1 MGAAYAGREKEETMD
16 GAIFGMENP
25 LLDISAEVDMAVLTK
40 YGLEPGNA
48 ILADEEKHLPLYEEL
63 KAMPGVEY
71 IAGGAA
77 QNSIRVAQWM
87 VQTEGATSYMGCV
100 GKDDVAETMRA
111 CCKKDGVNAVYME
124 CDKPTGKCAVCVTG
138 VERSLC
144 AYLSA
149 ANEYKVDHLKE
160 EANMAILNKAKIVYS
175 SGFFTTVSPESL
187 ALLSKTCHDGGKTF
201 CFNLSAPF
209 IMQVPPFKKCLMD
222 TLPYVDYLFGNETE
236 ALTFAESEQWE
247 EKSIPEIAKKIAA
260 LPKEGTKSRTVV
272 ITQGKDPTVV
282 VVDGEVS
289 EHPIIELPKEKLKD
303 TNGAGDSYVGG
314 FLAGLALGK
323 PIAEC
328 HRAAAYAASVIVQTS
343 GCQFSG
349 VPDFAF

>member
-1 MGAAYAGREKEETMD
+1 MGSLLSSEYGQMD
-16 GAIFGMENP
+16 GVIFGIENP
-25 LLDISAEVDMAVLTK
+25 IMDISAEVDQALMTK

-48 ILADEEKHLPLYEEL
+48 ILADEEKHLPLYDEL
-63 KAMPGVEY
+63 TAKPDVQF

-77 QNSIRVAQWM
+77 QNTIRVAQWIL
-87 VQTEGATSYMGCV
+87 QTPGATSYIGCV
-100 GKDDVAETMRA
+100 GKDDTAAKMRD
-111 CCKKDGVNAVYME
+111 CVQKDGVNAAYME
-124 CDKPTGKCAVCVTG
+124 CDKPTGKCAVCITG

-160 EANMAILNKAKIVYS
+160 NMAILTKAKIVYS
-175 SGFFTTVSPESL
+175 SGFFTTVSPDSL
-187 ALLSKTCHDGGKTF
+187 ELISTTCKEGDKTF

-209 IMQVPPFKKCLMD
+209 IMQVPPFKACLMK

-236 ALTFAESEQWE
+236 ALTFAQSESWTETA
-247 EKSIPEIAKKIAA
+247 IPEIAKKIAA
-260 LPKEGTKSRTVV
+260 LPKEGSKPRTVV

-282 VVDGEVS
+282 VVNGEVT
-289 EHPIIELPKEKLKD
+289 EYPIIELPKEKLKD

-314 FLAGLALGK
+314 FIAGLALGK
-323 PIAEC
+323 PIADC
-328 HRAAAYAASVIVQTS
+328 HAAAAYAASVIVQTS

-349 VPDFAF
+349 APDFKF

>member
-1 MGAAYAGREKEETMD
+1 MGGSGSKMD

-25 LLDISAEVDMAVLTK
+25 IMDISADVDDALMQK

-48 ILADEEKHLPLYEEL
+48 ILADEEKHLPLYDEL
-63 KAMPGVEY
+63 AAKPDVQY

-77 QNSIRVAQWM
+77 QNTIRVAQWM
-87 VQTEGATSYMGCV
+87 LQSPGATSYMGCV
-100 GKDDVAETMRA
+100 GKDPTAQKMKECVA
-111 CCKKDGVNAVYME
+111 KDGVNAVYME
-124 CDKPTGKCAVCVTG
+124 CDKPTGRCAVCITG

-144 AYLSA
+144 AHLSA
-149 ANEYKVDHLKE
+149 ANEYKVDHLQE
-160 EANMAILNKAKIVYS
+160 NMAILQKAKIVYS
-175 SGFFTTVSPESL
+175 SGFFTTGSPDSL
-187 ALLSKTCHDGGKTF
+187 AILSKTCLEGDKTF

-236 ALTFAESEQWE
+236 AVTFAESESWTE
-247 EKSIPEIAKKIAA
+247 RSIPEIAKKLAA
-260 LPKEGTKSRTVV
+260 LPKEGTKPRTVV
-272 ITQGKDPTVV
+272 ITQGKDPAVV
-282 VVDGEVS
+282 VVNGEVT
-289 EHPIIELPKEKLKD
+289 EYPIIELPKEKLKD

-323 PIAEC
+323 PIADC
-328 HRAAAYAASVIVQTS
+328 HAAAAYAASVIVQTS

-349 VPDFAF
+349 APEFKFE

>member
-1 MGAAYAGREKEETMD
+1 MD
-16 GAIFGMENP
+16 GAIFGIENP
-25 LLDISAEVDMAVLTK
+25 IMDISAEVDMAVLTK
-40 YGLEPGNA
+40 YGLEAGNA
-48 ILADEEKHLPLYEEL
+48 ILADEEKHMPLYDEL
-63 KAMPGVEY
+63 TAMPGVEY

-87 VQTEGATSYMGCV
+87 LQTPGATSYIGCV
-100 GKDDVAETMRA
+100 GKDETAATMKKCVA
-111 CCKKDGVNAVYME
+111 KDGVNAAYME

-160 EANMAILNKAKIVYS
+160 PANMAILKKAKIVYS
-175 SGFFTTVSPESL
+175 SGFFTTVSPDSL
-187 ALLSKTCHDGGKTF
+187 KLISEVCDTDGKTF

-209 IMQVPPFKKCLMD
+209 IMQVPPFKACLME

-236 ALTFAESEQWE
+236 ALTFAESESWT

-260 LPKEGTKSRTVV
+260 LPKKNGKSRTVV
-272 ITQGKDPTVV
+272 ITQGKDPSVV
-282 VVDGEVS
+282 VKDGEVT
-289 EHPIIELPKEKLKD
+289 EYPIIELPKEKLKD

-314 FLAGLALGK
+314 FLAGLALGR

-328 HRAAAYAASVIVQTS
+328 HNAAAYAASVIVQTS

-349 VPDFAF
+349 VPDFKF

>member
-1 MGAAYAGREKEETMD
+1 M
-16 GAIFGMENP
+16 
-25 LLDISAEVDMAVLTK
+25 
-40 YGLEPGNA
+40 
-48 ILADEEKHLPLYEEL
+48 PLYDEL
-63 KAMPGVEY
+63 EAKPDVQY

-77 QNSIRVAQWM
+77 QNTIRVAQWM
-87 VQTEGATSYMGCV
+87 LQSPGATSYIGCV
-100 GKDDVAETMRA
+100 GKDETAKKMRE
-111 CCKKDGVNAVYME
+111 CVQKDGVNAAYME
-124 CDKPTGKCAVCVTG
+124 CDKPTGKCAVCITG

-160 EANMAILNKAKIVYS
+160 PANMAILEKAKIVYS
-175 SGFFTTVSPESL
+175 SGFFTTVSPDSL
-187 ALLSKTCHDGGKTF
+187 ALLAKTCNEGGKTF

-209 IMQVPPFKKCLMD
+209 IMQVPPFKACLME
-222 TLPYVDYLFGNETE
+222 TLPFVDYLFGNETE
-236 ALTFAESEQWE
+236 ALTFAESESWT

-260 LPKEGTKSRTVV
+260 LPKEGSKPRTVV

-282 VVDGEVS
+282 VVNGEVS
-289 EHPIIELPKEKLKD
+289 EHPIIALPKEKLKD

-323 PIAEC
+323 DIATC
-328 HRAAAYAASVIVQTS
+328 HAAASYAASVIVQQS

-349 VPDFAF
+349 TPEYKF

>member
-1 MGAAYAGREKEETMD
+1 MD
-16 GAIFGMENP
+16 GAIFGIENP
-25 LLDISAEVDMAVLTK
+25 LLDISAEVDMALLEK
-40 YGLEPGNA
+40 YGMKPGDA
-48 ILADEEKHLPLYEEL
+48 ILADEEKHMPLYDEL
-63 KAMPGVEY
+63 KAMPGVEF

-77 QNSIRVAQWM
+77 QNSIRVAQWIL
-87 VQTEGATSYMGCV
+87 QIPGATSYMGCV
-100 GKDDVAETMRA
+100 GKDDVAEKMRE
-111 CCKKDGVNAVYME
+111 CCKKDGVNTVYME

-138 VERSLC
+138 VERSLN

-160 EANMAILNKAKIVYS
+160 NMAVLEKAKIVYS

-187 ALLSKTCHDGGKTF
+187 AVLSKTCLEGDKTF

-209 IMQVPPFKKCLMD
+209 IMQVPPFKACLME

-236 ALTFAESEQWE
+236 AVTFAESEQWT

-260 LPKEGTKSRTVV
+260 LPKQGSKPRTVV

-282 VVDGEVS
+282 VVNGEVS
-289 EHPIIELPKEKLKD
+289 EYPIIELPKEKLKD

-323 PIAEC
+323 PIEDC
-328 HRAAAYAASVIVQTS
+328 HKAAAYAASVIVQTS

-349 VPDFAF
+349 VPDFKF

>member
-1 MGAAYAGREKEETMD
+1 MD
-16 GAIFGMENP
+16 GVIFGIENP
-25 LLDISAEVDMAVLTK
+25 LLDISAEVDAALMEK
-40 YGLEPGNA
+40 YGLEAGNA

-63 KAMPGVEY
+63 QAMPGVEY

-87 VQTEGATSYMGCV
+87 IQTPGATSYMGCV
-100 GKDDVAETMRA
+100 GKDEVAEKMRA
-111 CCKKDGVNAVYME
+111 CCNKDGVNVSYME

-160 EANMAILNKAKIVYS
+160 PANTAILAKAKIVYS
-175 SGFFTTVSPESL
+175 SGFFTTVSPDSL
-187 ALLSKTCHDGGKTF
+187 ALLSTTCKEGGKTF

-209 IMQVPPFKKCLMD
+209 IMQVPPFKACLMA

-236 ALTFAESEQWE
+236 ALTFAESESWS
-247 EKSIPEIAKKIAA
+247 EKSIPEIAKKLAA
-260 LPKEGTKSRTVV
+260 LPKEGYANPRTGCVNPRTVV

-282 VVDGEVS
+282 VVNGEVT
-289 EHPIIELPKEKLKD
+289 EYPVIELPKEKLKD

-314 FLAGLALGK
+314 FLAGLALGR

-328 HRAAAYAASVIVQTS
+328 HNAAAYAASVIVQTS

-349 VPDFAF
+349 VPEFKFS